1 LATLPNHLQ
10 HGSGMEAKMKCCNQD
25 CNQGKDCP
33 IRKQMEEEFSLMHD
47 IKIASLVMVLTVAL
61 VVLMAFFM

>member
-1 LATLPNHLQ
+1 
-10 HGSGMEAKMKCCNQD
+10 MKCCNQN

-33 IRKQMEEEFSLMHD
+33 LRKQMEEEFSVKHD
-47 IKIASLVMVLTVAL
+47 IKLASLVLVLVIAL